1 MDRERCLFTKIIEEG
16 KIDVPISFNI
26 TPEHFADDEVSE
38 AYESAVVHFRMHRQ
52 PPSKDVIRAK
62 HPNFTFDPAPDA
74 LTWYLE
80 EFRKDVNRRCAI
92 DVNRRIALAIQ
103 DRSRLLDI
111 DVVMVEGARM
121 LSQLMPSSKVS
132 RFSDMESRIEQY
144 ERKAAIGENPGL
156 MSRFKTV
163 NDLTYGAQPY
173 ENWVIL
179 APSGMG
185 KSTISQSFIFDWWTQ
200 EKTSLLVSMEMGA
213 DQLMRNWD
221 AMSARLSRAA
231 IKALRL
237 GEGDI
242 DRWRKIAKKAEVAK
256 ATSDIIVLDDVAGCT
271 PDKIWAETF
280 KHQPDVVVVDYIDL
294 LESPRGLS
302 GWQAISHN
310 AKQLKMNARISG
322 IPHVVIAQTNRSGF
336 SDGARADNVQ
346 GSIGIT
352 QNADVMI
359 GLYREGESWE
369 DEHRLGMR
377 VPKNRDGRGH
387 PGFEFH
393 ADFDTMDIYEPGHP
407 TDMFA
412 NSFLGTRQP
421 SAAPAGNMWM
431 DA

>member
-1 MDRERCLFTKIIEEG
+1 VIEEG

-26 TPEHFADDEVSE
+26 TPEHFQDDEVSA
-38 AYESAVVHFRMHRQ
+38 AYETAVVHFRRHRE
-52 PPSKDVIRAK
+52 PPSKDVIRAAHK
-62 HPNFTFDPAPDA
+62 GFVFDPAPDA

-103 DRSRLLDI
+103 DRNMLPDI
-111 DVVMVEGARM
+111 DVVMIEGARM

-132 RFSDMESRIEQY
+132 RFSEMESRIKEY
-144 ERKAAIGENPGL
+144 ERKAAAGENPGL

-185 KSTISQSFIFDWWTQ
+185 KSTIAQTFMFDWWQQ
-200 EKTSLLVSMEMGA
+200 EKTSLFVSLEMGA

-221 AMSARLSRAA
+221 AMAAELSRNA
-231 IKALRL
+231 IKSL
-237 GEGDI
+237 GLGVGDI
-242 DRWRKIAKKAEVAK
+242 DRWRKMAKKAEVAK

-271 PDKIWAETF
+271 PDKIWAETY
-280 KHQPDVVVVDYIDL
+280 KHSPDVVVVDYIDL
-294 LESPRGLS
+294 LESPKGLT
-302 GWQAISHN
+302 GWQAISYN
-310 AKQLKMNARISG
+310 AKQLKMNARVSG

-336 SDGARADNVQ
+336 TDGARADNVQ

-352 QNADVMI
+352 QNADVII
-359 GLYREGESWE
+359 GLYREDPEWE
-369 DEHRLGMR
+369 EQSRMGMR

-393 ADFDTMDIYEPGHP
+393 ADLDNMKIYEPGAP
-407 TDMFA
+407 TDLLA
-412 NSFLGTRQP
+412 NSFLGTKQTEPPR
-421 SAAPAGNMWM
+421 AVTAGNMWM